1 MKQFLVLNGPNLNMT
16 GIREKDVYGR
26 KSFEDLIRLIEQKA
40 EALGVRVRC
49 VQSNSE
55 GALIDAIQQAY
66 WDGFDGIVFNP
77 GGYSHTSVALHDA
90 IASVP
95 VPTIEVHIS
104 NIHQRESFRHTSL
117 TASACRGQICG
128 LGFTGYLLALEAL
141 AEEEAAS

>member
-16 GIREKDVYGR
+16 GIREKNVYGR
-26 KSFEDLIRLIEQKA
+26 KSFADLIRLIEQKA

-77 GGYSHTSVALHDA
+77 GG
-90 IASVP
+90 
-95 VPTIEVHIS
+95 
-104 NIHQRESFRHTSL
+104 
-117 TASACRGQICG
+117 
-128 LGFTGYLLALEAL
+128 
-141 AEEEAAS
+141 